1 MEKKILTDSN
11 KTKIKVSSTLKGS
24 KDYLKENILD
34 NNPQTSWYS
43 DQGKFQYI
51 YLFFENKINF
61 NEIDLTFD
69 GGFSPKEIEIY
80 VSENNE
86 FENKK
91 PSMKMIKN
99 FEVLDSNKEQI
110 FLFDNYIEG
119 IQTIKILCKKFVD
132 LYGRIIVYNLKVKG

>member
-1 MEKKILTDSN
+1 MEKNILTNN

-24 KDYLKENILD
+24 KEYLKENILD

-51 YLFFENKINF
+51 YLFFEKKINF
-61 NEIDLTFD
+61 NEINITFH

-80 VSENNE
+80 ISENNE

-91 PSMKMIKN
+91 PSMKLIKI
-99 FEVLDSNKEQI
+99 FEVIDTNNEQI
-110 FLFDNYIEG
+110 FLFDNYVEG
-119 IQTIKILCKKFVD
+119 VQTIRILCKKFVD

>member
-1 MEKKILTDSN
+1 MEKNILTND

-24 KDYLKENILD
+24 KEYIKENILD

-61 NEIDLTFD
+61 NEIDITFD

-91 PSMKMIKN
+91 PSMKMIKI
-99 FEVLDSNKEQI
+99 FEVLDTNKEQN
-110 FLFDNYIEG
+110 FLFDNYVEG
-119 IQTIKILCKKFVD
+119 VQTIRILCKKFFD